1 MRRLFLKG
9 MTGHDGFSIMDVY
22 ARARHT
28 GLLDVYKGKPVMTRH
43 CRLCLSAPSP
53 AAGPADA
60 RDARHRVRGGAG
72 IAMTDRTT
80 PRVLDLT
87 RTSQAHRSKP
97 RVTPKINHRSAAKCL
112 EGAVGASRHEPGTYV
127 FPGDLYGQENV

>member
-1 MRRLFLKG
+1 M
-9 MTGHDGFSIMDVY
+9 MTITKVPQ
-22 ARARHT
+22 RAIT
-28 GLLDVYKGKPVMTRH
+28 QVI
-43 CRLCLSAPSP
+43 
-53 AAGPADA
+53 DA
-60 RDARHRVRGGAG
+60 MQWGVSGDERAARHRARVRAG

-112 EGAVGASRHEPGTYV
+112 EGAVGASRHEPRTYD
-127 FPGDLYGQENV
+127 FPGDFYGQKNV